1 MIPAETIYVSLLEE
15 NIPVRRPVLA
25 ELVRDG
31 VYRILDQ
38 EYDPDIETWEFPP
51 GTEVLCQQIQGSAG
65 PILAAV
71 ARV

>member
-1 MIPAETIYVSLLEE
+1 MMPTETIYVSLLEE

-25 ELVRDG
+25 EKVRDG

-38 EYDPDIETWEFPP
+38 DYDRDIETWEYPP
-51 GTEVLCQQIQGSAG
+51 GTEVLCQPIQGSIG

-71 ARV
+71 ARA